1 MVNRSNVSSYLCSRR
16 AALCA
21 HEQKAPG
28 GTGGASSVLEVL
40 MAAGGLRHLQHR
52 LSARV
57 VKILQSSQRKAVRM
71 TQVLGNELCGRE
83 NSIH

>member
-52 LSARV
+52 LSV
-57 VKILQSSQRKAVRM
+57 SESCEDP
-71 TQVLGNELCGRE
+71 TELSEKGCE
-83 NSIH
+83 NDSGAGK